1 MSSMGQMNLGDNVDY
16 DYNVGWITERVSED
30 FNNFNSA
37 TETAIEVLKVLSTET
52 IDVTPVEQE
61 RFNQYVLRV
70 VAAEG
75 EEPTQVRPINTNL
88 FISDVDEFRTSA
100 RRLSD
105 FLERL
110 AENDGL
116 RNGMEEEYPNF
127 IEDDHLNEVLY
138 TLAQSVGIG
147 CDIFLSANTAR
158 RNAGLRFE
166 SVIEEVMT
174 KLGFA
179 HDNISFKIPVED
191 TEDEW
196 TCRSDMVF
204 GDTQQVQSTRQA
216 VDENEV
222 VTSIKTSSKDRAT
235 KIFTDKWIM
244 SKLLGREIPH
254 VALFLN
260 DVQRKGDSGIDSTF
274 VSNNYYIYSEYMT
287 ALEGAYFLD
296 PPDKI
301 DEENFNDK
309 LYTFKQFLLT
319 DAWELTQ
326 SD

>member
-1 MSSMGQMNLGDNVDY
+1 MGQTTLGDSGEYDY
-16 DYNVGWITERVSED
+16 DGDWIAENVSED
-30 FNNFNSA
+30 FDNLDSA
-37 TETAIEVLKVLSTET
+37 RDTTIEVLKVLATET
-52 IDVTPVEQE
+52 IDITVAAQE
-61 RFNQYVLRV
+61 RFNEYILCV
-70 VAAEG
+70 VDAEG
-75 EEPTQVRPINTNL
+75 EEPDQVRPINTNL
-88 FISDVDEFRTSA
+88 FISDVDEFRSSA
-100 RRLSD
+100 RRLNS

-110 AENDGL
+110 AENEGVSDSL
-116 RNGMEEEYPNF
+116 EEEHPDFVSGNL
-127 IEDDHLNEVLY
+127 LNEVLY
-138 TLAQSVGIG
+138 TLSQSVGIG
-147 CDIFLSANTAR
+147 CDIFLSPNTAR

-166 SVIEEVMT
+166 SVVEEVMT
-174 KLGFA
+174 NLGFA
-179 HDNISFKIPVED
+179 HDNISFRIPVEN

-204 GDTQQVQSTRQA
+204 GTNDQVQSTRQD
-216 VDENEV
+216 VDEDEV

-287 ALEGAYFLD
+287 SLEGTYFLD

-301 DEENFNDK
+301 NEEGFKDK
-309 LYTFKQFLLT
+309 IDTFREFLLK
-319 DAWELTQ
+319 DAWELTN